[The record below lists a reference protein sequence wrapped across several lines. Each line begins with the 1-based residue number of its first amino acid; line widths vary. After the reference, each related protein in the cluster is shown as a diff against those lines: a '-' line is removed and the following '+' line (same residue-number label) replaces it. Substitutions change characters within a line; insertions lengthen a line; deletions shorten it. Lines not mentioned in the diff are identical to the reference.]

1 MQPELTPRERVAL
14 ALEHEETDR
23 VPIAMVCSGIN
34 PPAHAELETYLARER
49 GISVAEYLEPLIDM
63 AGVGPDYV
71 GVEPEFGCDM
81 WGVRRDPV
89 SYGAGSYYAI
99 SRHPLAEAETVADI
113 AAHPWPSADWFDYTS
128 VPDAIARARAKR
140 DYCLMAS
147 NGNIFETAWYMRGF
161 ERILLDVA
169 LHPDLVH
176 AIMRR
181 VTDFWVAHFDRLL
194 AAAAGGIDLV
204 FTADDI
210 GGQEGLLMSLP
221 MWEEF
226 IKPHHVRLNEVI
238 HKHGA
243 KVIYHS
249 DGAVMEAVPGLID
262 MGIDVLQALQFDAKG
277 MDDERLKREYGDRLC
292 FEGGISVQQTLP
304 FGTAAEV
311 AAEVRR
317 RIDVL
322 GRGGGYILGPSHAI
336 QAGTP
341 PENIVALFDTA
352 AAHRPR

>member
-1 MQPELTPRERVAL
+1 VKPELTPRERVAL
-14 ALEHEETDR
+14 ALEHQATDR

-34 PPAHAELETYLARER
+34 SPAHAALEAYLQRER
-49 GISVAEYLEPLIDM
+49 GIGVAEYLDPLIDI

-71 GVEPEFGCDM
+71 GVEFAFGCDM
-81 WGVRRDPV
+81 WGVRREPV
-89 SYGAGSYYAI
+89 SYGAGSYYEI
-99 SRHPLAEAETVADI
+99 THHPLAAAETLADL
-113 AAHPWPSADWFDYTS
+113 AAHAWPSVDWFDYST
-128 VPDAIARARAKR
+128 VPAAVARARAQR

-147 NGNIFETAWYMRGF
+147 NGNLFECAWYMRGF

-169 LHPDLVH
+169 LRPDLVH
-176 AIMRR
+176 EIMRR
-181 VTDFWVAHFDRLL
+181 VTVFWVAHFDRLL
-194 AAAAGGIDLV
+194 AAAPGQIDLV

-226 IKPHHVRLNEVI
+226 IKPYHARLNRVI
-238 HKHGA
+238 HEHGA

-249 DGAVMEAVPGLID
+249 DGAVMDAVPGLID
-262 MGIDVLQALQFDAKG
+262 MGVDVLQALQFDAKG
-277 MDDERLKREYGDRLC
+277 MDDETLKREYGDRLC
-292 FEGGISVQQTLP
+292 FEGGISVQSTLP
-304 FGTAAEV
+304 FGTPEAV

-322 GRGGGYILGPSHAI
+322 GRDGGYILGPSHAI

-352 AAHRPR
+352 AVHRAQ